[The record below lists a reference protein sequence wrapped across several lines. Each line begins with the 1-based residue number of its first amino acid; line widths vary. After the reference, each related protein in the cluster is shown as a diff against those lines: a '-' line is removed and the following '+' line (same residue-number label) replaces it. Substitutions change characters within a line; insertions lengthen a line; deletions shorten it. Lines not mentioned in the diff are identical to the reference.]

1 MNEVSG
7 KVLGLFYRAAD
18 RYGVSLSLLFE
29 GLPVVPGSEPDRI
42 DWDTL
47 CTLCERL
54 EAACAGQATLDQVS
68 ELLFS
73 VPRLQRTVRAVQF
86 VASPQMI
93 MTMSHLWAGPSM
105 FSTVDNTF
113 EETPD
118 GTLRFTIRIRE
129 PYRDSPAFF
138 LINKGTFRA
147 LPRLLG
153 LPDAHVSL
161 EVTPRQ
167 GVYTVRLPPSLT
179 LWSRLR
185 RGLQIFAAPQA
196 VLAEL
201 RDQNDQLRHRF
212 EELAR
217 AHTETEAARREAER
231 ARDAAEAALRVKSDF
246 LTTIS
251 HEIRT
256 PLNGVIGA
264 TELLADLPLGREQRE
279 HTRTIQTSAQALHA
293 LINDILNFSRADAG
307 KVTLEH
313 AEFAPRVL
321 VDEVARV
328 VSTETQRKHLA
339 LTIAV
344 DDDVPG
350 LVTGDAEHLR
360 QVLTNLVG
368 NAIKFTHRGE
378 VSVRVKLC
386 ERSAETAH
394 LRFEVKDTGIGIAPE
409 AHARIFEPFSQADSS
424 TTRRYGGTGLGLAIS
439 KRLVEQM
446 GGTMGV
452 ESAVR
457 KGSTFWF
464 TARLR
469 LRAPTPVA
477 AISLNPAQ
485 LFAERNRISARCTP
499 APAGFLTRTLTLPAP
514 KAARSA
520 TRRVLLVDDNAV
532 NLKVTARLLEKLGC
546 CVSMAPDGFSALKMF
561 ESSRFD
567 LVFMDCQMPD
577 MDGYETTTRLRREE
591 APTGHHTPIVA
602 LTAHA
607 MPGDRERC
615 LAAGMDDYVDKPV
628 TMMKLRGVIDRWI
641 DGREEVLTVGPLCTG
656 VSP

>member
-1 MNEVSG
+1 V
-7 KVLGLFYRAAD
+7 
-18 RYGVSLSLLFE
+18 
-29 GLPVVPGSEPDRI
+29 
-42 DWDTL
+42 
-47 CTLCERL
+47 
-54 EAACAGQATLDQVS
+54 
-68 ELLFS
+68 
-73 VPRLQRTVRAVQF
+73 
-86 VASPQMI
+86 
-93 MTMSHLWAGPSM
+93 
-105 FSTVDNTF
+105 
-113 EETPD
+113 
-118 GTLRFTIRIRE
+118 
-129 PYRDSPAFF
+129 
-138 LINKGTFRA
+138 FRA

-153 LPDAHVSL
+153 LPDAHVTL
-161 EVTPRQ
+161 EIRPRQ
-167 GVYTVRLPPSLT
+167 GIYTVHLPPSLT

-185 RGLQIFAAPQA
+185 RGLQIFVAPKA

-201 RDQNDQLRHRF
+201 RDQNEQLRRRF
-212 EELAR
+212 EELTR

-293 LINDILNFSRADAG
+293 LINDILDFSRAEAG
-307 KVTLEH
+307 KVTFEH

-328 VSTETQRKHLA
+328 VSTETQRKHLT
-339 LTIAV
+339 LTITV

-350 LVTGDAEHLR
+350 LVTGAAEHLR

-378 VSVRVKLC
+378 VSVRIKLC
-386 ERSAETAH
+386 ERSAEAAH

-446 GGTMGV
+446 GGMMGV
-452 ESAVR
+452 ESAAR

-469 LRAPTPVA
+469 VRPPMPVT

-499 APAGFLTRTLTLPAP
+499 APTGLLTRTLTLPPP
-514 KAARSA
+514 KVPRS
-520 TRRVLLVDDNAV
+520 TSRRVLLVDDNAV

-546 CVSMAPDGFSALKMF
+546 SVNMAPDGFAALKMF
-561 ESSRFD
+561 ESSVFE

-577 MDGYETTTRLRREE
+577 MDGYETTTRMRREE
-591 APTGHHTPIVA
+591 ASSGRHTPVVA

-628 TMMKLRGVIDRWI
+628 TMAKLRDVIDRWI
-641 DGREEVLTVGPLCTG
+641 DGREEVVTVGPLCTS